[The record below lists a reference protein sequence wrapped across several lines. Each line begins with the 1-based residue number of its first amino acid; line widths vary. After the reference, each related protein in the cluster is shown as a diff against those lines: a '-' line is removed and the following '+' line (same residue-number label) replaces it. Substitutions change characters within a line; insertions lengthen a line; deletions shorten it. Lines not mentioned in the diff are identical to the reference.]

1 MVEKATIENF
11 LYSLHPSTWNHL
23 IKSSSTKTVAN
34 AYLFYGSP
42 GSGKEAIAIKFAQL
56 LNCDNKNGFP
66 CYNCSSCSR
75 FKLLHHEKMKIIIP
89 LPVPQ
94 KSLAKSENIEASS
107 DDYSDQLIQKSKD
120 IFFKMNISKSNRILI
135 QSIKALKKTF
145 NLSQDSKGRNMVLI
159 FDAHLLS
166 AGQGES
172 GNALLKILEEPP
184 ANTSFILVSDYRSL
198 MLETLAS
205 RCQQLIFK
213 PLSDSF
219 ISEYLNRFKI
229 TKNDSNIIT
238 SLSNGNINIAK
249 KLIEYSALK
258 AVDEIEKLI
267 ESILSADSR
276 MWRKFIQDFSRVG
289 QNNTEDFKFK
299 FNLLILWFYN
309 AQKIKVGDFNDQNSF
324 VFFDKINV
332 FNIKYPNANLLSIVM
347 CFEDAIDSLGKNLHM
362 PLILMG
368 LLINIQENIKN

>member
-1 MVEKATIENF
+1 MVEKATIEKQ
-11 LYSLHPSTWNHL
+11 LYSLHSNTWNHL
-23 IKSSSTKTVAN
+23 AKISSIKAVAN
-34 AYLFYGSP
+34 AYLFYGPP

-56 LNCDNKNGFP
+56 LNCDKKSNFP

-75 FKLLHHEKMKIIIP
+75 FKLLHHEKMRIIIP
-89 LPVPQ
+89 LPAPQ
-94 KSLAKSENIEASS
+94 KSLGKSENIEAAS
-107 DDYSDQLIQKSKD
+107 DDYSAQLVQKSED

-166 AGQGES
+166 SGQGES
-172 GNALLKILEEPP
+172 GNSLLKILEEPP
-184 ANTSFILVSDYRSL
+184 ENTSFILVSDYRNL
-198 MLETLAS
+198 ILETLAS
-205 RCQQLIFK
+205 RCQKLSFK

-219 ISEYLNRFKI
+219 INEYLNLFKI
-229 TKNDSNIIT
+229 TKKESNTIT
-238 SLSNGNINIAK
+238 GLSNGNINIAK
-249 KLIEYSALK
+249 KLLEHSVIKIVS
-258 AVDEIEKLI
+258 EIESLI
-267 ESILSADSR
+267 ESILSADSK
-276 MWRKFIQDFSRVG
+276 MWRKFIQDFSRLG
-289 QNNTEDFKFK
+289 QNNTEEFKFK

-309 AQKIKVGDFNDQNSF
+309 AQKLKVKDFDSNGSF
-324 VFFDKINV
+324 IFLDKINI

-347 CFEDAIDSLGKNLHM
+347 CFEDTIDSLAKNLHM